1 MPQATRPLAQKPA
14 SPSKFIV
21 PNPPTDNSTSLVPV
35 AMTSHP
41 TQIPGST
48 THLASSVTATLTGP
62 SAPAT
67 SLTDEG
73 TALIFRLVN
82 YHVPPTDISRVVGI
96 LNGRDQTTVEE
107 AQLLRR
113 LNNLNVPVEDVD
125 LIIDAM
131 QRRDQSDGDDIAPP
145 GYDFIGS

>member
-1 MPQATRPLAQKPA
+1 MAQTPA

-21 PNPPTDNSTSLVPV
+21 PNPPTDTSTSFVPV

-41 TQIPGST
+41 PQIPGST
-48 THLASSVTATLTGP
+48 THLASSVTPTRALAGP
-62 SAPAT
+62 SAPAAG
-67 SLTDEG
+67 LTDEG

-82 YHVPPTDISRVVGI
+82 YHVPPTDISRAVAI

-113 LNNLNVPVEDVD
+113 LNDFNVPVEDIN

-131 QRRDQSDGDDIAPP
+131 QRRDQSDGGDTAPP
-145 GYDFIGS
+145 GYDS